1 MSHRTF
7 QIIQKCCIAQAQ
19 SQFYLNLRENAAA
32 SPLGILSR
40 TENVNLVFISLRAY
54 ILQALC
60 ELLIQRFTTL
70 INVTKKRRH

>member
-32 SPLGILSR
+32 SSLGIYFLACIYS
-40 TENVNLVFISLRAY
+40 TSFVWAFNSEIYNFN
-54 ILQALC
+54 
-60 ELLIQRFTTL
+60 
-70 INVTKKRRH
+70 

>member
-19 SQFYLNLRENAAA
+19 SQFYLNLCENVPS

-40 TENVNLVFISLRAY
+40 TENVNFVLISLRAY